1 MMFLPHKL
9 YGVIGDPIAHSLS
22 PTLHNAAFQAWG
34 IPSVLMPWHIAPD
47 HLGDFVRAV
56 RTLPIAGCCVTIP
69 HKSAI
74 IPLLD
79 RITPLAESVGAVNTL
94 YWDGPEL
101 VGHNTDVE
109 GFLFPLWQRPVMP
122 RVLILGAGG
131 AARAVLGGLYQLPG
145 VREILLCAR
154 REEQARELA
163 ARVRPLEDE
172 HRPRTAPLPEV
183 HVLPW
188 DIRHEAG
195 ADLIVNTTPAGLE
208 GTSPLTGFSRSGT
221 GLAYDLV
228 YFRTPFLDAAEAAG
242 WKTLNGRDMFANQGG
257 AQFTLW
263 TGFPLPDAA
272 FRAMDEAIAHHVPL

>member
-1 MMFLPHKL
+1 M
-9 YGVIGDPIAHSLS
+9 
-22 PTLHNAAFQAWG
+22 
-34 IPSVLMPWHIAPD
+34 
-47 HLGDFVRAV
+47 
-56 RTLPIAGCCVTIP
+56 
-69 HKSAI
+69 
-74 IPLLD
+74 
-79 RITPLAESVGAVNTL
+79 
-94 YWDGPEL
+94 
-101 VGHNTDVE
+101 
-109 GFLFPLWQRPVMP
+109 
-122 RVLILGAGG
+122 
-131 AARAVLGGLYQLPG
+131 
-145 VREILLCAR
+145 
-154 REEQARELA
+154 
-163 ARVRPLEDE
+163 RPLEDE

-208 GTSPLTGFSRSGT
+208 GTSPLTGFPRSGT

-272 FRAMDEAIAHHVPL
+272 FRAMDEAIARHVPCSV

>member
-1 MMFLPHKL
+1 
-9 YGVIGDPIAHSLS
+9 
-22 PTLHNAAFQAWG
+22 
-34 IPSVLMPWHIAPD
+34 
-47 HLGDFVRAV
+47 
-56 RTLPIAGCCVTIP
+56 
-69 HKSAI
+69 
-74 IPLLD
+74 
-79 RITPLAESVGAVNTL
+79 
-94 YWDGPEL
+94 
-101 VGHNTDVE
+101 
-109 GFLFPLWQRPVMP
+109 MP

-208 GTSPLTGFSRSGT
+208 GTSPLTGFPRSGT

-263 TGFPLPDAA
+263 TGFPLPGCG
-272 FRAMDEAIAHHVPL
+272 FPRHGRSHCPPCSPVVSETHVHRPFGRTCRDGAERHLLSESTSFPV